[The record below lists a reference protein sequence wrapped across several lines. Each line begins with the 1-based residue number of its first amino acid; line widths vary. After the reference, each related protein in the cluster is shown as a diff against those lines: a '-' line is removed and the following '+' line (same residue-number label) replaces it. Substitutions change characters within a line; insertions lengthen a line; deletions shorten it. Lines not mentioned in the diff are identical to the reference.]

1 MSGTR
6 INKWPHSCE
15 IDSRSVV
22 AAQTPN
28 VSAWRKMSSE
38 KEAQT
43 RPVGVR
49 PDRCDLN
56 AQLSLSR
63 LTHEDD
69 RHVFLQHILAQLQ
82 QVSKQCTDRS
92 VR

>member
-1 MSGTR
+1 MASF
-6 INKWPHSCE
+6 
-15 IDSRSVV
+15 
-22 AAQTPN
+22 
-28 VSAWRKMSSE
+28 E
-38 KEAQT
+38 KKAHT

-69 RHVFLQHILAQLQ
+69 RHVFLQHILSQLQ
-82 QVSKQCTDRS
+82 QVSTQCTDRR